1 MLFFGLKV
9 DQQYIQNNSDMI
21 MLFPNVDSFY
31 STLLRLEEEF
41 QVYKDGRLAINIDLA
56 AAKINLRK
64 QYTF

>member
-31 STLLRLEEEF
+31 STLLRLKEEF